1 MAKAVKKTNTQKR
14 SGGSSGRKTG
24 GSSSGARKK
33 RKPDKRTIEKK
44 KKKLRSEVA
53 VIITAFLGMFFLL
66 SNFGLFGAAGAAVSA
81 FQKGLFGIA
90 AYVLPLLLIAAV
102 WLYVSNMGHFM
113 APLKLMCSLL
123 SIFMLS
129 GVFELLFGE
138 ERGLAFFAHYESS
151 AAGRLGGGAVGGAI
165 ADTLTAFCGTIG
177 AYLILILIFI
187 LCMVVITEKSFV
199 GAARQGAERTMS
211 AARAGKERYEAIHEE
226 RRIRKQARRE
236 AEKLRKKEL
245 SFPDVRNRDTEVM
258 ADKAGVYASYGRDII
273 EGEVGQ
279 SVAEEPAP
287 KAPIYYDYGA
297 DTVPFEEDHKERYKS
312 YAHILDEGQG
322 PEIHI
327 AEGQELDLDEARSFG
342 YAVGQGSASERL
354 SFEPEPVSAFRT
366 ADDYAL
372 DMDEAHEPDIHQTQ
386 IHDES
391 MGMTFDE
398 GLEEDMTD
406 GSETMSREP
415 LGPETFAHE
424 TSADSPALEAG
435 ADQEVVTS
443 AFGKELEPVSRYER
457 DRIIKEKFPDA
468 QASARTQGHAGVESA
483 PAGQTAAHQT
493 AAQAHQSTAQD
504 AAAQIKKETQK
515 PRKPYRFPP
524 LSLLDQG
531 KKPAVSDRSELRET
545 ALKLEH
551 MLKTFGVGVK
561 VTNVTKGP
569 SVTRYELVP
578 DTGVS
583 VSKITSRSDDIKLA
597 LAASELRIEAPIP
610 GKAAVGIEVANKESS
625 TVYLRDILSSQEFKN
640 AKSKLSFA
648 IGRDIQGQT
657 IIGNIAKM
665 PHLLIAGATGSGK
678 SVGINSLIMSL
689 IYKSSPDEVRLIMID
704 PKVVE
709 LSPYNGIPHLL
720 IPVVTEPKKALST
733 LNWAV
738 AEMTDRYK
746 KFEETGTKTLETYNE
761 KVELAI
767 RQLKEAGMEDKAEA
781 LPQKLPQIV
790 IIIDE
795 LAELMMSASKEV
807 NPKDVE
813 SAIARLTQLARAAGM
828 HLVIATQRPSVNVVT
843 GLIKANI
850 PSRIA
855 FRTSSSID
863 SRTILDCAGAENLI
877 GQGDMLFLPPGSNQ
891 LIRIQGAYVSEA
903 EIEKVVSFVSKGN
916 PASYEESV
924 ETGIANQQKLDFS
937 GGEASV
943 VPGDDRDS
951 LFLEAGDL
959 IVDTGKASIGMLQRR
974 FKIGFNRAARIMD
987 QLCEAGVVG
996 EEEGTKPR
1004 RILMDK
1010 GQYAQF
1016 KENGGH

>member
-1 MAKAVKKTNTQKR
+1 M
-14 SGGSSGRKTG
+14 
-24 GSSSGARKK
+24 
-33 RKPDKRTIEKK
+33 
-44 KKKLRSEVA
+44 
-53 VIITAFLGMFFLL
+53 
-66 SNFGLFGAAGAAVSA
+66 
-81 FQKGLFGIA
+81 
-90 AYVLPLLLIAAV
+90 
-102 WLYVSNMGHFM
+102 
-113 APLKLMCSLL
+113 
-123 SIFMLS
+123 
-129 GVFELLFGE
+129 
-138 ERGLAFFAHYESS
+138 
-151 AAGRLGGGAVGGAI
+151 
-165 ADTLTAFCGTIG
+165 
-177 AYLILILIFI
+177 
-187 LCMVVITEKSFV
+187 
-199 GAARQGAERTMS
+199 
-211 AARAGKERYEAIHEE
+211 
-226 RRIRKQARRE
+226 
-236 AEKLRKKEL
+236 
-245 SFPDVRNRDTEVM
+245 
-258 ADKAGVYASYGRDII
+258 
-273 EGEVGQ
+273 
-279 SVAEEPAP
+279 
-287 KAPIYYDYGA
+287 
-297 DTVPFEEDHKERYKS
+297 
-312 YAHILDEGQG
+312 
-322 PEIHI
+322 
-327 AEGQELDLDEARSFG
+327 
-342 YAVGQGSASERL
+342 
-354 SFEPEPVSAFRT
+354 
-366 ADDYAL
+366 
-372 DMDEAHEPDIHQTQ
+372 
-386 IHDES
+386 
-391 MGMTFDE
+391 
-398 GLEEDMTD
+398 
-406 GSETMSREP
+406 
-415 LGPETFAHE
+415 
-424 TSADSPALEAG
+424 EAG
-435 ADQEVVTS
+435 TDQEVVTS

-468 QASARTQGHAGVESA
+468 QASAKSQGHAGAESA
-483 PAGQTAAHQT
+483 PAGQT

-504 AAAQIKKETQK
+504 AAAQIKKETK
-515 PRKPYRFPP
+515 MPRKPYRFPP

-531 KKPAVSDRSELRET
+531 KKPAVSDRAELRET